1 MLSGPW
7 KAEYHSGK
15 NASSCVSLLERIL
28 TPTPTIGWS
37 QGKLLNVSVSSI
49 VKLEQELSTISQFS
63 EGLEEWLQEKC
74 LKYCPVS
81 GAYKCLFVN
90 I

>member
-1 MLSGPW
+1 MQALVLVCLREFWLQLLLLDDP
-7 KAEYHSGK
+7 K
-15 NASSCVSLLERIL
+15 VSYLMF
-28 TPTPTIGWS
+28 
-37 QGKLLNVSVSSI
+37 SVSSI

-74 LKYCPVS
+74 LKYCLVS